1 MFMLLYLN
9 VDVDAKMPMR
19 RFPNVSPITK
29 DKSKIKYSCNDNI
42 YFFYIFSSFGASD
55 FSVYVSV
62 FAIPNKVFILMMSK

>member
-1 MFMLLYLN
+1 MLLYLN

-55 FSVYVSV
+55 FSV
-62 FAIPNKVFILMMSK
+62 